1 MPMTLGIAKTGEEEV
16 VVAYLALLPDM
27 LLEGPGGPV
36 SPTLGAGAGADR
48 PGPVQACR
56 S

>member
-1 MPMTLGIAKTGEEEV
+1 MHMTLGIAKTGEEEI

-36 SPTLGAGAGADR
+36 SRLSDIGGRGR
-48 PGPVQACR
+48 G
-56 S
+56 